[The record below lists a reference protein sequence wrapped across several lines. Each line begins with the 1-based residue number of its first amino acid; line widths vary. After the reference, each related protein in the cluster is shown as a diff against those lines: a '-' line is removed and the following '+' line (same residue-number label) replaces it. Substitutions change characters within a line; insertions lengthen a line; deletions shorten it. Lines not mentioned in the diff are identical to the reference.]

1 MKPGFLL
8 ALIAGACL
16 ATTLRADVLKIG
28 CSDWPGSAALEIASE
43 KGWFKE
49 AGLEVEIVRAE
60 YPSSIAAF
68 AGTATDAVCIVG
80 SDALVAGANGTKCRI
95 IAAFDYSDGG
105 DAIVGAPGVESIK
118 DLKGRKVG
126 VEVGFVGHLLLL
138 QALRSSGMKQSDV
151 ELTIIPAKEAAQA
164 LTGGNVA
171 AAALRQPALGQV
183 LKQVAGSKAL
193 FTSADSKGL
202 IYDVLAVNPE
212 SYRTRKGDWAKFV
225 GACYRAI
232 AYLKDPKTAADAI
245 SIAAAKSGGDASFA
259 EAIAGTHF
267 LSLGEAKK
275 AFRNALGVSLA
286 AANKLN
292 LEAKLYK
299 TPQKPEAY
307 LASSIVENLK

>member
-1 MKPGFLL
+1 MPNRMKPGFLL

-171 AAALRQPALGQV
+171 AAALRQPTPSRSRPPNPAAMRRSRRPSQGRIF
-183 LKQVAGSKAL
+183 SR
-193 FTSADSKGL
+193 SARRRKRFEMRSASRSRRRTNS
-202 IYDVLAVNPE
+202 ISRRSSTRRRRNP
-212 SYRTRKGDWAKFV
+212 RRILL
-225 GACYRAI
+225 R
-232 AYLKDPKTAADAI
+232 
-245 SIAAAKSGGDASFA
+245 
-259 EAIAGTHF
+259 
-267 LSLGEAKK
+267 
-275 AFRNALGVSLA
+275 
-286 AANKLN
+286 
-292 LEAKLYK
+292 
-299 TPQKPEAY
+299 
-307 LASSIVENLK
+307 ASSRI